1 MKLVKTS
8 LRNMMDDEFSE
19 NRMVVYIEIELVLTI
34 DSDSVID
41 VFVSLKPQKSKFK

>member
-1 MKLVKTS
+1 
-8 LRNMMDDEFSE
+8 MDDKFFE
-19 NRMVVYIEIELVLTI
+19 NCMIVYIEKELIFTI

>member
-8 LRNMMDDEFSE
+8 LRNKMDEEFLE
-19 NRMVVYIEIELVLTI
+19 NCMVVYIERELVFTI

-41 VFVSLKPQKSKFK
+41 VFASLKPQKSKL